1 MKKILSIFL
10 ITSVFSV
17 LSAQNYQAFQE
28 GEWLKYR
35 LHYGFLNASYAT
47 MKLEKA
53 EIKGK
58 TVFRAI
64 GKGKTTGFASL
75 FFKVNDTYESFFEL
89 DSVRPVYFK
98 RDIYEGGYTKHIE
111 IDYDFDR
118 NSAKIYN
125 IKDSTSFSLEIHDK
139 MQDILSSTYYLRE
152 NFSTD
157 NLKVGDEIP
166 LDMLFDDDGVYD
178 FKLRYLGEQIIKTKF
193 GKVPCLAFRPLVKSG
208 RIFREQESLTLW
220 VSNDLNRIPIRIQA
234 DLRVGS
240 IKADLEGYNG
250 LKNQFTLI
258 MD

>member
-1 MKKILSIFL
+1 MKKILSIL
-10 ITSVFSV
+10 LVILVGSVAH
-17 LSAQNYQAFQE
+17 AQNYSAFQE

-53 EIKGK
+53 QIKGK
-58 TVFRAI
+58 TVYRAI

-75 FFKVNDTYESFFEL
+75 FFKVDDTYESFFEL

-111 IDYDFDR
+111 IDYDFEG

-125 IKDSTSFSLEIHDK
+125 IKDSTSFSLDIHDK
-139 MQDILSSTYYLRE
+139 IQDILSSTYYLRE
-152 NFSTD
+152 NFSTE
-157 NLKVGDEIP
+157 NLEIGDEIQ

-178 FKLRYLGEQIIKTKF
+178 FKLRYLGEEIIKTKF

-220 VSNDLNRIPIRIQA
+220 VSNDQNRIPVRIKA

>member
-75 FFKVNDTYESFFEL
+75 FFKVNDTYDSFFEL
-89 DSVRPVYFK
+89 DSVYKLSFK
-98 RDIYEGGYTKHIE
+98 PPLAAHSH
-111 IDYDFDR
+111 
-118 NSAKIYN
+118 SA
-125 IKDSTSFSLEIHDK
+125 S
-139 MQDILSSTYYLRE
+139 
-152 NFSTD
+152 
-157 NLKVGDEIP
+157 
-166 LDMLFDDDGVYD
+166 
-178 FKLRYLGEQIIKTKF
+178 
-193 GKVPCLAFRPLVKSG
+193 
-208 RIFREQESLTLW
+208 
-220 VSNDLNRIPIRIQA
+220 
-234 DLRVGS
+234 VGS
-240 IKADLEGYNG
+240 LFPAHLA
-250 LKNQFTLI
+250 
-258 MD
+258 

>member
-1 MKKILSIFL
+1 MKKILSIL
-10 ITSVFSV
+10 LVILVGSVAH
-17 LSAQNYQAFQE
+17 AQNYSAFQE

-53 EIKGK
+53 QIKGK
-58 TVFRAI
+58 SVYRAI

-75 FFKVNDTYESFFEL
+75 FFKVDDTYESFFEL

-111 IDYDFDR
+111 IDYDFEG

-125 IKDSTSFSLEIHDK
+125 IKDSTSFSIDIHDK
-139 MQDILSSTYYLRE
+139 IQDILSSTYYLRE
-152 NFSTD
+152 NFSTE
-157 NLKVGDEIP
+157 NLEIGDEIP

-178 FKLRYLGEQIIKTKF
+178 FKLRYLGEEIIKTKF

-220 VSNDLNRIPIRIQA
+220 VSNDQNRIPVRIQA

-240 IKADLEGYNG
+240 IKADLEGYKG

>member
-1 MKKILSIFL
+1 MKKTLSIL
-10 ITSVFSV
+10 LVILVGSVAH
-17 LSAQNYQAFQE
+17 AQNYSAFQE

-47 MKLEKA
+47 MKLEKTQ
-53 EIKGK
+53 IKGK
-58 TVFRAI
+58 TVYRAI

-75 FFKVNDTYESFFEL
+75 FFKVDDTYESFFEL

-111 IDYDFDR
+111 IDYDFEG

-125 IKDSTSFSLEIHDK
+125 IKDSTSFSLDIHDK
-139 MQDILSSTYYLRE
+139 IQDILSSTYYLRE
-152 NFSTD
+152 NFSTE
-157 NLKVGDEIP
+157 NLEIGDEIP

-178 FKLRYLGEQIIKTKF
+178 FKLRYLGEEIIKTKF

-220 VSNDLNRIPIRIQA
+220 VSNDQNRIPVRIKA

>member
-1 MKKILSIFL
+1 MKKILSIL
-10 ITSVFSV
+10 LVILVGSVAH
-17 LSAQNYQAFQE
+17 AQNYSAFQE

-53 EIKGK
+53 QIKGK
-58 TVFRAI
+58 TVYRAI

-75 FFKVNDTYESFFEL
+75 FFKVDDTYESFFEL

-111 IDYDFDR
+111 IDYDFEG

-125 IKDSTSFSLEIHDK
+125 IKDSTSFSINIHDK
-139 MQDILSSTYYLRE
+139 IQDILSSTYYLRE
-152 NFSTD
+152 NFSTE
-157 NLKVGDEIP
+157 NLEIGDEIP

-178 FKLRYLGEQIIKTKF
+178 FKLRYLGEEIIKTKF

-220 VSNDLNRIPIRIQA
+220 VSNDQNRIPVRIQA

-250 LKNQFTLI
+250 LKNQFILI